1 MKCPCCSLY
10 LCSEHRHKTPMT
22 DYDALEA
29 ELSAL
34 ILPYVVA
41 VQADIDDDFRA
52 DPDDD
57 EPGIYLM
64 IGADYDADEEEYRL
78 SYQTGD
84 PSFMG
89 GAYLCTYRAGAGIY
103 RDSDPAEVAREIAQE
118 IVDLQA
124 EDTN

>member
-1 MKCPCCSLY
+1 MN
-10 LCSEHRHKTPMT
+10 
-22 DYDALEA
+22 YDALEA

-41 VQADIDDDFRA
+41 VQADIDDDCRA

-64 IGADYDADEEEYRL
+64 IGADYDADEGKYRL

-89 GAYLCTYRAGAGIY
+89 GAYLCTYRAGAGVY
-103 RDSDPAEVAREIAQE
+103 RDSDPADVAREIARE
-118 IVDLQA
+118 IVDVHSY
-124 EDTN
+124 DIHNG